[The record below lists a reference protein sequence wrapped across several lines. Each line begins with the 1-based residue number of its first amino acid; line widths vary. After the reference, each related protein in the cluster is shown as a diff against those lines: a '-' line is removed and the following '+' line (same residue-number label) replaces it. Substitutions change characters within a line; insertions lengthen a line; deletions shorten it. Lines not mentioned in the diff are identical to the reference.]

1 MPDSMA
7 RPIVVP
13 TMDVDLAEEPPF
25 RRIGLGQFLSLALQL
40 GLVLA
45 VALMFR
51 IELERGFAVVAL
63 LIFIGFLIHSWL
75 PVRTRLPF
83 FVLLTLTA
91 VALLLRADGIWLMA
105 LGLGLLCLCH
115 LPIAWSARVA
125 LVLAAATILAA
136 VQAGWLELAWA
147 ATIIPILAA
156 MFMFRIILYLYNL
169 KTENTPAGPWARVA
183 YFFMLPNVCFPL
195 YPVVDYKTFLRTY
208 YDAPAAEIYQKGVY
222 WILRGV
228 SHILL
233 YRVVNDLLPAANSLP
248 GILGVYTFMALT
260 YALYLRVSGL
270 FHLIAGS
277 LCVFGFNLPV
287 TNNHYFLA
295 SSFNDLWRRINIYW
309 RDFMMTVV
317 FYPVFMGLRSWGM
330 TARLVFATGMVFLIT
345 WFLHSYQWFWLQG
358 GFPIRAVDIVF
369 WGFLGLA
376 VAVNSLCEVRHGR
389 RRRLGRSE
397 WSLREALMVTGR
409 TFGVFST
416 MAALWTLWYSASLRE
431 WGYRLLRVRYSDTGD
446 WALFMGLVVVVVIAG
461 VGAYWLKTQ
470 GWGLDRVERF
480 AWHHASLLVPAVSMT
495 MLIVGLPYAHER
507 AGGQVARIVK
517 RVQSPSLNRI
527 DLDRQELGY
536 YETLTRATQ
545 LGPLVAGALQPA
557 DEGILFRHSQA
568 VRRTEDIRGYEI
580 VPGAEIVFRGATFR
594 ANRWGIRDRE
604 YEKAKPGGTYRVALL
619 GSSHVMGWG
628 VGNDQTFENLVEDRL
643 NRELASRGFQHYEI
657 LNFAV
662 AGYALPQTLYVAQ
675 RIVPQFEPDV
685 VIFVAHPR
693 EGTRLIK
700 RLQILVT
707 RMGGEVAD
715 YEYLTDVLQK
725 AEAHAELPPDE
736 FALRLAP
743 FREDLVRWSYKSMV
757 AAVREYGAVPVL
769 VLLPLTNED
778 FDPETLAQL
787 SRLAQESAAIVMVL
801 SDPFGG
807 LELERI
813 SLSDSDDHPN
823 ALGHRLIADRFY
835 AELLQN
841 AEVLGL
847 LPKRDQANSPES

>member
-1 MPDSMA
+1 
-7 RPIVVP
+7 
-13 TMDVDLAEEPPF
+13 MDVDLAKEPPLS
-25 RRIGLGQFLSLALQL
+25 RIGLGQHLSLALQL
-40 GLVLA
+40 GLVLGVA
-45 VALMFR
+45 VMFR
-51 IELERGFAVVAL
+51 IELERGFAVVSL

-75 PVRTRLPF
+75 PVRARLPF
-83 FVLLTLTA
+83 FVMLTLTA
-91 VALLLRADGIWLMA
+91 VAVLLRADGLWLVA
-105 LGLGLLCLCH
+105 LGLGLLGLCH

-125 LVLAAATILAA
+125 LVLAAATALAA
-136 VQAGWLELAWA
+136 LQAGWLELPWA
-147 ATIIPILAA
+147 TTVIPILAA
-156 MFMFRIILYLYNL
+156 MFMFRLILYLYNL

-195 YPVVDYKTFLRTY
+195 FPVVDYKTFLRTY
-208 YDAPAAEIYQKGVY
+208 YDSPAAEIYQKGVY

-228 SHILL
+228 GHILL

-248 GILGVYTFMALT
+248 GILGVCTFMAMT

-277 LCVFGFNLPV
+277 LCIFGFNLPV

-309 RDFMMTVV
+309 REFMMTVV
-317 FYPVFMGLRSWGM
+317 FYPVFMRLRRWSM
-330 TARLVFATGMVFLIT
+330 RARLVFATGMVFLIT

-358 GFPIRAVDIVF
+358 GFPIRAADIVF

-376 VAVNSLCEVRHGR
+376 VAVNSLWEARHGR
-389 RRRLGRSE
+389 RRRLVRSE
-397 WSLREALMVTGR
+397 WSLREAVMITGR

-416 MAALWTLWYSASLRE
+416 MAVLWSLWYDASLRN

-446 WALFMGLVVVVVIAG
+446 WALFVGLVVVVFIAG
-461 VGAYWLKTQ
+461 VGAHWLKTQ
-470 GWGLDRVERF
+470 GRGLDRVERF

-507 AGGQVARIVK
+507 AGGPVARVVK
-517 RVQSPSLNRI
+517 RVQSSSPNRL
-527 DLDRQELGY
+527 DLDRQEGGY

-545 LGPLVAGALQPA
+545 FGPSVAGAPQPA
-557 DEGILFRHSQA
+557 DEGVLFRHSQA
-568 VRRTEDIRGYEI
+568 VRRTGDIRGYEI
-580 VPGAEIVFRGATFR
+580 VPGTEIVFRGATFR
-594 ANRWGIRDRE
+594 ANRWGFRDRE
-604 YEKAKPGGTYRVALL
+604 YEKAKPAGTYRVALL

-643 NRELASRGFQHYEI
+643 NRELGSRGFHRYEI

-662 AGYALPQTLYVAQ
+662 AGYALPQMLYVAQ
-675 RIVPQFEPDV
+675 QIVPQFEPDV
-685 VIFVAHPR
+685 VIVVAHPR

-707 RMGGEVAD
+707 RMRGGVAD
-715 YEYLTDVLQK
+715 YEYLADLLRK
-725 AEAHAELPPDE
+725 AEAHAELPSDE

-743 FREDLVRWSYKSMV
+743 FREDLLRWSYHNIV
-757 AAVREYGAVPVL
+757 AAVRAYEAVPVL
-769 VLLPLTNED
+769 ALVPLTSED
-778 FDPETLAQL
+778 FDAETLEQL
-787 SRLAQESAAIVMVL
+787 SRIAQESAAIVMVL
-801 SDPFGG
+801 PNPFGG

-813 SLSDSDDHPN
+813 TLSNSDDHPN

-835 AELLQN
+835 VGLLQN

-847 LPKRDQANSPES
+847 FPKRAQADSPES